1 MYYNYYCSCNIVA
14 YRIVGGSNMANYR
27 NNNVVLANKLRN
39 IIKQE
44 MDRTGILIPELAK
57 NQI

>member
-1 MYYNYYCSCNIVA
+1 
-14 YRIVGGSNMANYR
+14 MANYR